1 MPRPPAAVPRPDSD
15 PPAAAAAVRPHCAR
29 QLRRL
34 RRTAAVLAGVSA
46 LLHLLMIGHGSTP
59 AGLLMVGMAALCLPC
74 AVHLWRRAT
83 IRAWAAV
90 GMMNAGMLLV
100 HSWMMRSSAGG
111 HAAGERAAESPAVSP
126 TLHEVLMLGAT
137 VLSGMEVVLAGVGLV
152 VLYSRWGEPAA
163 RRSADRGRGRVL
175 RP

>member
-1 MPRPPAAVPRPDSD
+1 MPRPSAAVPRPDSD

-90 GMMNAGMLLV
+90 GIMNVGMLLV
-100 HSWMMRSSAGG
+100 HAGMMRSSVGG
-111 HAAGERAAESPAVSP
+111 HAAEEMASAGADAGSHGLL

-137 VLSGMEVVLAGVGLV
+137 VLSGAEVVLAGVGLV
-152 VLYSRWGEPAA
+152 LGASWRRRAASRA
-163 RRSADRGRGRVL
+163 R
-175 RP
+175 

>member
-90 GMMNAGMLLV
+90 GAMNAGMLLV
-100 HSWMMRSSAGG
+100 HAGMMRSSAGG
-111 HAAGERAAESPAVSP
+111 HAAGEMASAGADAGSHGLL

-137 VLSGMEVVLAGVGLV
+137 VLSGTEVVLAGVGLV
-152 VLYSRWGEPAA
+152 LGASWRRRAA
-163 RRSADRGRGRVL
+163 SHAG
-175 RP
+175 